1 MASRRK
7 SALQRYCEKILDGR
21 EVACQKM
28 RKLAARLL
36 AEIKDRKGRWR
47 FDIDAAERPV
57 HFIEEFCKIP
67 SGRLG
72 QPLKLEEYEK
82 AWIEALFGFVDRDGL
97 RKYTEAFILVAR
109 KNGKALSLDESI
121 PTPDG
126 WKRMRDVHVGDLVF
140 GKDGRPSRVLYESP
154 TFNKPMYTVRFEDGS
169 EVCASADHVWTVK
182 TRKSKRRG
190 KTWFDLTTE
199 DMAGDFMHQRA
210 DGVGVEYKYRVP
222 MNGAVEYPEKELPV
236 HPYVLGVWLG
246 DGTRTKG
253 ELTLNHADAAHIA
266 SRIEECGYP
275 VERVSYPSDRPNGA
289 DRYIV
294 DRRRHGSS
302 DPRDPKSFRNTL
314 KSMGV
319 LDHKRIPE
327 EYLHASVEQRW
338 ELLRG
343 LMDTDGYCSKSGEC
357 EFTQVD
363 EAMALQVLELIR
375 SLGIKATFKVK
386 PTTLNGNPYGTTCR
400 ITFYTN
406 RANSCFS
413 LERKTNRLKTV
424 LADRMKAKSVVSVER
439 CEDVPS
445 KCIMVDNQDHL
456 YLAGTGFTATHNTSI
471 AAAVELYMLVA
482 DGEGAPQVYNA
493 ANNLEQATLGYNA
506 AIKMVRQSR
515 DIAAHVSKQTDQ
527 LYCDLNFG
535 FIRPMASNVTTLD
548 GLDVHCA
555 VIDEM
560 HAAKTRDVYDLMKQ
574 GTAAREQPLILQIT
588 TNGFVRN
595 SIFDAQYEY
604 ASRWLD
610 GTLEDER
617 FIAFMYELDDRS
629 EWEDESAWKK
639 ANPGLGTVKS
649 LEYLRGQVKKAKS
662 DPAYLP
668 TVLTKDFNMPEN
680 SSVAWLSF
688 EEAVNQEAYDIRQM
702 GFKYGVVGFDAADTI
717 DLTCATMLM
726 MRPGD
731 DRIYSHSMYWIP
743 EDVVLEADRNGTH
756 ERDDVP
762 YRLWIARG
770 LMRTVPGNKVDK
782 QVIIDWMEEMRDEYD
797 VYPYACG
804 FDPWHIGDHE
814 RRELERV
821 VGKSRS
827 FPLRQGAQTLSQ
839 PMKQIRKEYGIGRI
853 VDNHN
858 PVNEWCR
865 MNVMV
870 KTDVNANI
878 QPEKR
883 MLNPKNRIDG
893 FMAELMAYKILC
905 DLMDDYQ
912 NIC

>member
-82 AWIEALFGFVDRDGL
+82 AWIEALFGFVDKNGL

-109 KNGKALSLDESI
+109 KNGKSSL
-121 PTPDG
+121 
-126 WKRMRDVHVGDLVF
+126 
-140 GKDGRPSRVLYESP
+140 
-154 TFNKPMYTVRFEDGS
+154 
-169 EVCASADHVWTVK
+169 
-182 TRKSKRRG
+182 
-190 KTWFDLTTE
+190 
-199 DMAGDFMHQRA
+199 
-210 DGVGVEYKYRVP
+210 
-222 MNGAVEYPEKELPV
+222 
-236 HPYVLGVWLG
+236 
-246 DGTRTKG
+246 
-253 ELTLNHADAAHIA
+253 
-266 SRIEECGYP
+266 
-275 VERVSYPSDRPNGA
+275 
-289 DRYIV
+289 
-294 DRRRHGSS
+294 
-302 DPRDPKSFRNTL
+302 
-314 KSMGV
+314 
-319 LDHKRIPE
+319 
-327 EYLHASVEQRW
+327 
-338 ELLRG
+338 
-343 LMDTDGYCSKSGEC
+343 
-357 EFTQVD
+357 
-363 EAMALQVLELIR
+363 
-375 SLGIKATFKVK
+375 
-386 PTTLNGNPYGTTCR
+386 
-400 ITFYTN
+400 
-406 RANSCFS
+406 
-413 LERKTNRLKTV
+413 
-424 LADRMKAKSVVSVER
+424 
-439 CEDVPS
+439 
-445 KCIMVDNQDHL
+445 
-456 YLAGTGFTATHNTSI
+456 
-471 AAAVELYMLVA
+471 AAAIELYMLVA

-493 ANNLEQATLGYNA
+493 ANNLDQAMLSYNA

-515 DIAAHVSKQTDQ
+515 DIAAHVAKQTDQ
-527 LYCDLNFG
+527 LYCDLNLG